1 MAYAVQANAIA
12 GLTKL
17 QRNSAANEN
26 QFFSALPSL
35 ERDEKKGNLS
45 HVNNLESQK
54 KPSTTSS

>member
-12 GLTKL
+12 GLKL

-26 QFFSALPSL
+26 QYFSALPSL